1 MIFTWDYRNLCII
14 FNWWH
19 IRSFSS
25 LLISLLAIVALT
37 AGYEAVRAAA
47 SAYEARDASAVSS
60 AQQRERGDDGG
71 MYTFS
76 FPFPICAG
84 MADGVRC

>member
-14 FNWWH
+14 FDWWH

-25 LLISLLAIVALT
+25 LLLSLLAIIALT

-47 SAYEARDASAVSS
+47 AAYEARDASS
-60 AQQRERGDDGG
+60 ASQLAQRDRSDDSGTYILPQVLCNG
-71 MYTFS
+71 RSAKWQT
-76 FPFPICAG
+76 
-84 MADGVRC
+84 